1 MCKKIFR
8 IALVLILILSALAGC
23 NVASPTG
30 STTTKPS
37 EDNSS
42 DDKPKYDNPPPSDL
56 EETPTPF
63 KPTSIPSDMVI
74 TFPDKNFEA
83 AIREAI
89 DKPTGDISYADVS
102 GVTRL
107 DVSGEWGG
115 SADPHVYRNIKNLSG
130 IEYFTA
136 LEWLDCSTAQLTEL
150 DLSLNTALTYLNCG
164 NNSLAKLNISKNTM
178 LAELYCS
185 MNQLTELDVSKNSA
199 LTNLECQGNNLAKL
213 DVSNNIT
220 LVLLDCSYNP
230 LTELDVSNNTV
241 LTYIVCDVEYSSDWS
256 SYSPAIT
263 IIGLDKSRTYI
274 DVPAG

>member
-1 MCKKIFR
+1 MRKKILCT
-8 IALVLILILSALAGC
+8 ALVLVFILSALTGC

-30 STTTKPS
+30 RTTTKTS

-42 DDKPKYDNPPPSDL
+42 ALKDDNPPSSAL
-56 EETPTPF
+56 EETPTPSE
-63 KPTSIPSDMVI
+63 PTPIPGDMVI

-83 AIREAI
+83 AIRETI
-89 DKPTGDISYADVS
+89 DKPTGDITYADIS

-115 SADPHVYRNIKNLSG
+115 SDQPHVYRNIKSLSG

-150 DLSLNTALTYLNCG
+150 DLSRNTVLTYLNCG
-164 NNSLAKLNISKNTM
+164 NNSLTKLNISKNTM
-178 LAELYCS
+178 LTELLCY
-185 MNQLTELDVSKNSA
+185 MNQLTELDVNKNGV
-199 LTNLECQGNNLAKL
+199 LTNLECQENNLTKL
-213 DVSNNIT
+213 EVSNNIA
-220 LVLLDCSYNP
+220 LVSLDCSYNP
-230 LTELDVSNNTV
+230 LTELDVSNNTA